1 MRTYT
6 LLLSIAAHL
15 AIVGALFV
23 VPIVATNVL
32 PKPKRAIEFVI
43 VNPPVPQPTKPTI
56 PERPRD
62 APAPDP
68 VPLMEPATIEPERA
82 HPAPAQPVPEVDGAP
97 GGVADLVALGSTG
110 LPQVAPPP
118 PPPPAPPRT
127 PIRVGTGLR
136 APQRIHYEA
145 PQYPAIARESRV
157 DGLVILEAV
166 IGEDGAVRDVRVL
179 KSIRLLDQAAVDA
192 VRRWRFT
199 PTLLNGQPVPIVM
212 TVTVTFSLN

>member
-6 LLLSIAAHL
+6 LLFSIAAHL

-32 PKPKRAIEFVI
+32 PMPRRAMIFTV
-43 VNPPVPQPTKPTI
+43 VTPPLPPPPAKPTI
-56 PERPRD
+56 PQQPQSALVAGM
-62 APAPDP
+62 API
-68 VPLMEPATIEPERA
+68 MEPTTIEPELPQPG
-82 HPAPAQPVPEVDGAP
+82 PAAVAPGVDGAP
-97 GGVADLVALGSTG
+97 DGVADLGALGFG
-110 LPQVAPPP
+110 VVPQVTA
-118 PPPPAPPRT
+118 PPPPAPPALRT
-127 PIRVGTGLR
+127 PIRVGSLQ

-145 PQYPAIARESRV
+145 PQYPVIARESRV
-157 DGLVILEAV
+157 EGLVILEAV
-166 IGEDGAVRDVRVL
+166 IGEDGSVRDVRVL

-199 PTLLNGQPVPIVM
+199 PTLLNGQAVPIVM